1 MDMLIPPQANV
12 AFQVVILVMLFASI
26 AFKLKRRF
34 FLHGATVL
42 IALVLNTVSFLLVM
56 LPSLMNKEIFR
67 TQSVFTPFYSVTLT
81 HAALGAIAEILA
93 VWLVASWHL
102 QSSSRNC
109 VRKRKVM
116 DMTLVL
122 WILALLLGIL
132 LYAYLNVF

>member
-12 AFQVVILVMLFASI
+12 AFQVLILATLFASI

-42 IALVLNTVSFLLVM
+42 IALVMNTVSFLLVM

-67 TQSVFTPFYSVTLT
+67 TQSVFTPFYSVTLA
-81 HAALGAIAEILA
+81 HAVLGAIAEILA

-102 QSSSRNC
+102 QSSTRNC